1 VYNIAGEVIIMD
13 NDEVVNGERA
23 DEELDAEVQAILD
36 SDDSDSTKIKKL
48 HDLGYSNTQIHQEFG
63 FKKSTVYRVCPV
75 RPAGPKGNNKMSGEK
90 ASGRALMKIGGR
102 DVIPPEAVLEVIH
115 LPSDGQDVQTWRNGV
130 MDGVGLMLLG
140 ARYAQLTSAAQAEIL
155 TNQIKIM
162 EESRKGSTDAA
173 REAAMQAAAQV
184 GAQVLPRIDQLSA
197 QVSGGENPMAG
208 LMMTLMQPAFQQAA
222 QQLARLF
229 GATQM
234 PGMPAQ
240 QPQEQQ
246 AQQPVQPQQPAWRPP
261 NIRVHSIDE
270 WEED

>member
-1 VYNIAGEVIIMD
+1 MV
-13 NDEVVNGERA
+13 NDERA

-36 SDDSDSTKIKKL
+36 SDADESTKIRQL

-75 RPAGPKGNNKMSGEK
+75 RPAKPRGNNEISDQRVP
-90 ASGRALMKIGGR
+90 GRALMKIGGK

-115 LPSDGQDVQTWRNGV
+115 LPSNGQDVQTWRQGV
-130 MDGVGLMLLG
+130 LDGVGLMLLG

-162 EESRKGSTDAA
+162 EESRKGSIDAA

-234 PGMPAQ
+234 PGMPGQQSQEQPPAQ
-240 QPQEQQ
+240 VEAQPQAE
-246 AQQPVQPQQPAWRPP
+246 QPAWSPP
-261 NIRVHSIDE
+261 NIHERSINE